1 MNEEIKEELNLILNE
16 LPQEN
21 AWLDYKADPYKTSD
35 IGGLINDLSAF
46 LNSEQSYGKNKYII
60 YGIDNK
66 KNRRGIVDDEMLDDH
81 YFQDAATHI
90 FPTPKIIT
98 GTIEHTYQGE
108 KKIYG
113 FIQISKENTDR
124 IYEIKKDTIEK
135 NDNDLYTKKEIF
147 NKTAIKSTAWIRIG
161 STKEYLDEYTRRK
174 IYEFDNIKKDFSLNR
189 ELGYANLNETVN
201 IKIIKAALLFGKWNE
216 KNYNDKKI
224 IEKYTGIDYDKFI
237 EQFRAIAKTE
247 KDFVFKNEIWKVNN
261 REKIFKYYSLDF
273 YKEDFEKFKSIITEI
288 LKEKH
293 PKL

>member
-98 GTIEHTYQGE
+98 WTIEHTYQGE

-224 IEKYTGIDYDKFI
+224 LHSYWAPDRDRNYRNPGGHVAAGAE
-237 EQFRAIAKTE
+237 
-247 KDFVFKNEIWKVNN
+247 
-261 REKIFKYYSLDF
+261 
-273 YKEDFEKFKSIITEI
+273 
-288 LKEKH
+288 
-293 PKL
+293 